1 MKDDLS
7 EYRDVLSQLEK
18 KVLGTVRLGAGGK
31 ALSVCAGLVCG
42 ALLLSYEGL
51 TSGWGV
57 LGAIFGMSEANV
69 GFLTVLAV
77 ASSIVFGVLSTAFA
91 LVTRRLLSAFIAFL
105 GCALAL
111 VFGILA
117 VWSQQTSLD
126 STAHSGPAVGVVVGT
141 AVMAVMMVQWLCVI
155 GASPMNPRCATTPVA
170 DTRQ

>member
-31 ALSVCAGLVCG
+31 SLAVCAGLVCS
-42 ALLLSYEGL
+42 AFILPYEGS

-57 LGAIFGMSEANV
+57 LGAIFGMSEANL

-77 ASSIVFGVLSTAFA
+77 ASSMVFGVLSTVFA
-91 LVTRRLLSAFIAFL
+91 LVTSRLLSAFIAFV
-105 GCALAL
+105 GCALA
-111 VFGILA
+111 VIFGILA

-126 STAHSGPAVGVVVGT
+126 STAPSGPAVGVVVGT
-141 AVMAVMMVQWLCVI
+141 AVMAVMVVQWLCVI
-155 GASPMNPRCATTPVA
+155 GSPPINPRCATTPVVDA
-170 DTRQ
+170 RH